1 MSPSRGNLD
10 ETEGE
15 RAHCPCPQPCSGRP
29 LGPRWMGSLVVTD
42 SFSRMEQEMPG
53 GQGCLCTSSSKRFYL
68 ALDR

>member
-29 LGPRWMGSLVVTD
+29 LGPSYAPSDGN
-42 SFSRMEQEMPG
+42 SRSRRGPG
-53 GQGCLCTSSSKRFYL
+53 
-68 ALDR
+68 ALNTCWETMSRAVPQQK